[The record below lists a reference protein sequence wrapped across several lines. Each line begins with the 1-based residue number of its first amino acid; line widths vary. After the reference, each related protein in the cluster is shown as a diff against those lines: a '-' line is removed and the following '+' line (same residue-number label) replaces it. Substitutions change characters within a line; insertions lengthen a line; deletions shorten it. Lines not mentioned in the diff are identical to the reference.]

1 MKKARQLLA
10 PISGTKAVL
19 FRKRGSKE
27 LYGFF
32 TSKEV
37 PYAEYL
43 IETSSLYS
51 YSDKN
56 KVMLSDS
63 STNYLNIV
71 S

>member
-37 PYAEYL
+37 PYFQYYSG
-43 IETSSLYS
+43 SSYDYS
-51 YSDKN
+51 NKN
-56 KVMLSDS
+56 DVLSADS